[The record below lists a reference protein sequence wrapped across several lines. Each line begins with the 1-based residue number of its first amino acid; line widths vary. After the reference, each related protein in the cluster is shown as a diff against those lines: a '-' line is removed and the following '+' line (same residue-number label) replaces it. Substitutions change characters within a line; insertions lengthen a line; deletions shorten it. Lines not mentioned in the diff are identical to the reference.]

1 MINPR
6 DECLGPKCLRRGDEI
21 SCLYT
26 ERRKSIHTL
35 CGCWMLGGV
44 ECRGIDDNPISM
56 DGTSWIIRLPRAIP
70 KREEERGR
78 TRERERGRGRK
89 KDDPVLSS
97 SPFPPLCRRMEL
109 LNSVFLDSRD
119 SNREKIR
126 TA

>member
-1 MINPR
+1 M
-6 DECLGPKCLRRGDEI
+6 
-21 SCLYT
+21 
-26 ERRKSIHTL
+26 
-35 CGCWMLGGV
+35 GGV

-70 KREEERGR
+70 KGEEERGR
-78 TRERERGRGRK
+78 TREREREEEEGRSGS
-89 KDDPVLSS
+89 VLLSIPS
-97 SPFPPLCRRMEL
+97 LCRRMEL

>member
-6 DECLGPKCLRRGDEI
+6 DECLGPKCLRRWDEI

-78 TRERERGRGRK
+78 TREREGEREEEGRSGSVLLSV
-89 KDDPVLSS
+89 PSSLSS
-97 SPFPPLCRRMEL
+97 NGTIEFRFPRL
-109 LNSVFLDSRD
+109 
-119 SNREKIR
+119 
-126 TA
+126 A